1 MAVLQKIRGWGI
13 WLSLII
19 AFALL
24 LFLVDPTVVSRL
36 FGQGGIQKETYG
48 YIAGEE
54 VTNEEFYEI
63 TQKYNYSDRLE
74 GYQSAWQQI
83 VFKRLLDPWF
93 EKAGIRVSESAVDD
107 EIAAYP
113 EEYVQYFGKDVLR
126 QNLVNGMKVQAY
138 ANLFHETSFAND
150 TYMERVHADVNG
162 TATVDVLTL
171 DAPTEG
177 IEVTDDEISAAFNAR
192 KFGWAPR
199 SSEVEV
205 VNIHVYPSEA
215 DMAEATQKYAK
226 NYEEFCTTENV
237 GGFLR
242 RNSDEN
248 SKNVRFYKK
257 GELDGELDNLLF
269 GQGQNQTE
277 ILSEGYDFK
286 AARVLS
292 SQPRSASG
300 NVALYAFLETE
311 KADSLL
317 ALLNGGRESIDSLRA
332 RHEVTFY
339 GNFPITVNKPSADIP
354 DAYGNPSPVDFGVE
368 FLDQPVGKYAM
379 KDRYGSRFVYALT
392 DKEQPELMKEVAVY
406 AKHVLPSNATYKAVS
421 DSVKVFYANAMTLDK
436 LPEAGMKFSGMST
449 VYDMTVLDTVTVYRT
464 MEGQLGNMKAM
475 TKSVFS
481 HDKGSVI
488 FSQNQ
493 NSNDLFL
500 IGIKSFRQ
508 EGPARLDEVKESLR
522 MELTL
527 RKAAQARLAAVREEV
542 KGESD
547 FAAMAEKLGATADR
561 KVLAYDDPRLVGA
574 ARALAAGEIG
584 MIDGLNG
591 QVYVFQVVENE
602 LKNSVDTDF
611 LKESY
616 WKESAARM
624 EKGEP
629 IQYILRLN
637 DVTSYLDRLF

>member
-150 TYMERVHADVNG
+150 TYMERVHSDVNG

-215 DMAEATQKYAK
+215 DMAEATQKFAK

-248 SKNVRFYKK
+248 SKSVRFYKK

-277 ILSEGYDFK
+277 ILSDGYDFK

-311 KADSLL
+311 KADSLPT
-317 ALLNGGRESIDSLRA
+317 S
-332 RHEVTFY
+332 
-339 GNFPITVNKPSADIP
+339 PSA
-354 DAYGNPSPVDFGVE
+354 S
-368 FLDQPVGKYAM
+368 M
-379 KDRYGSRFVYALT
+379 R
-392 DKEQPELMKEVAVY
+392 
-406 AKHVLPSNATYKAVS
+406 
-421 DSVKVFYANAMTLDK
+421 
-436 LPEAGMKFSGMST
+436 
-449 VYDMTVLDTVTVYRT
+449 
-464 MEGQLGNMKAM
+464 
-475 TKSVFS
+475 
-481 HDKGSVI
+481 
-488 FSQNQ
+488 
-493 NSNDLFL
+493 
-500 IGIKSFRQ
+500 
-508 EGPARLDEVKESLR
+508 
-522 MELTL
+522 
-527 RKAAQARLAAVREEV
+527 
-542 KGESD
+542 
-547 FAAMAEKLGATADR
+547 
-561 KVLAYDDPRLVGA
+561 
-574 ARALAAGEIG
+574 
-584 MIDGLNG
+584 
-591 QVYVFQVVENE
+591 
-602 LKNSVDTDF
+602 
-611 LKESY
+611 
-616 WKESAARM
+616 
-624 EKGEP
+624 
-629 IQYILRLN
+629 
-637 DVTSYLDRLF
+637 

>member
-150 TYMERVHADVNG
+150 TYMERVHSDVNG

-269 GQGQNQTE
+269 RQRRPVCFPRDR
-277 ILSEGYDFK
+277 EG
-286 AARVLS
+286 R
-292 SQPRSASG
+292 QPAC
-300 NVALYAFLETE
+300 
-311 KADSLL
+311 
-317 ALLNGGRESIDSLRA
+317 
-332 RHEVTFY
+332 
-339 GNFPITVNKPSADIP
+339 
-354 DAYGNPSPVDFGVE
+354 
-368 FLDQPVGKYAM
+368 
-379 KDRYGSRFVYALT
+379 
-392 DKEQPELMKEVAVY
+392 
-406 AKHVLPSNATYKAVS
+406 
-421 DSVKVFYANAMTLDK
+421 
-436 LPEAGMKFSGMST
+436 
-449 VYDMTVLDTVTVYRT
+449 
-464 MEGQLGNMKAM
+464 
-475 TKSVFS
+475 
-481 HDKGSVI
+481 
-488 FSQNQ
+488 
-493 NSNDLFL
+493 
-500 IGIKSFRQ
+500 
-508 EGPARLDEVKESLR
+508 PAERR
-522 MELTL
+522 
-527 RKAAQARLAAVREEV
+527 
-542 KGESD
+542 
-547 FAAMAEKLGATADR
+547 
-561 KVLAYDDPRLVGA
+561 P
-574 ARALAAGEIG
+574 
-584 MIDGLNG
+584 
-591 QVYVFQVVENE
+591 
-602 LKNSVDTDF
+602 
-611 LKESY
+611 
-616 WKESAARM
+616 
-624 EKGEP
+624 
-629 IQYILRLN
+629 
-637 DVTSYLDRLF
+637 